1 MELFLQLGHGTKID
15 KGMAHI
21 HSLQATHWRG
31 LVAACALFASWGVAH
46 SRVGSDT
53 YTTGPPVCEDF
64 LAKLGHRTKGL
75 EFIGCRP
82 VRLYGV
88 AALQSDYRVKGAYAG
103 TVESQLVKTAG
114 MPRLRFICCGW
125 ESVPRDVRSQ
135 RTYGVYTAG
144 GRSYVVT
151 MSSRETL
158 VSQRSAL
165 HTVDYFYV
173 TAVLY
178 LEEP

>member
-1 MELFLQLGHGTKID
+1 MD
-15 KGMAHI
+15 KSMAHI
-21 HSLQATHWRG
+21 HSLQACRWRG
-31 LVAACALFASWGVAH
+31 LVAACVLSAISAVVH
-46 SRVGSDT
+46 SRVPS
-53 YTTGPPVCEDF
+53 TTTTAGPPVCEDF
-64 LAKLGHRTKGL
+64 LAKLGHKTKGL
-75 EFIGCRP
+75 EFVGCRP

-88 AALQSDYRVKGAYAG
+88 AALESDYRVKGAYAG
-103 TVESQLVKTAG
+103 PVEAYLVKTAG

-125 ESVPRDVRSQ
+125 ESVPRDVRGQ

-144 GRSYVVT
+144 GRSYAVN

-158 VSQRSAL
+158 VNQRSAL

-173 TAVLY
+173 TTVLY

>member
-1 MELFLQLGHGTKID
+1 LRLGHSLEID
-15 KGMAHI
+15 KSMAHI
-21 HSLQATHWRG
+21 HLLQATPWRG
-31 LVAACALFASWGVAH
+31 LLVVCALYASCGLVH
-46 SRVGSDT
+46 SRVASKT
-53 YTTGPPVCEDF
+53 QAAGPPMCEDF
-64 LAKLGHRTKGL
+64 LAKLGHKTKGL
-75 EFIGCRP
+75 EFVGCRP

-125 ESVPRDVRSQ
+125 ESVPRDVRGQ

-144 GRSYVVT
+144 GRSYAVT

-158 VSQRSAL
+158 VNQRSAL

>member
-1 MELFLQLGHGTKID
+1 MPWFLRFDHVIEID
-15 KGMAHI
+15 KGMAHT
-21 HSLQATHWRG
+21 HSLRAYPWRS
-31 LVAACALFASWGVAH
+31 LVAACVLTASWGLAH
-46 SRVGSDT
+46 SRVASDT
-53 YTTGPPVCEDF
+53 YTTGPPICEDF
-64 LAKLGHRTKGL
+64 LAKLGHKTKGL
-75 EFIGCRP
+75 EFIGCKP

-125 ESVPRDVRSQ
+125 ESVPRDVRTQ

-144 GRSYVVT
+144 GRSYAVN
-151 MSSRETL
+151 MSSGETL

-173 TAVLY
+173 TTVLY